1 MKADTYSWQKYM
13 DNRVRYNIKNSFDTK
28 IFANKFPTNRFSV
41 LTLVEL

>member
-13 DNRVRYNIKNSFDTK
+13 DNRVRYIKNSFSTK
-28 IFANKFPTNRFSV
+28 IFVNKFPTNRFPV